1 MKPIN
6 IDILSPIHIKDILQ
20 ESGLILTENLSLIQ
34 KSFLHLLT
42 IYILNKT
49 WEGVHKNRFRCNV
62 IYGWSLSNM
71 INLFYV
77 TLVSHSKYTN

>member
-6 IDILSPIHIKDILQ
+6 IDILSPIHIKDILE
-20 ESGLILTENLSLIQ
+20 ESGLILTKILSLI
-34 KSFLHLLT
+34 KNHFYIYLHT
-42 IYILNKT
+42 KQNM
-49 WEGVHKNRFRCNV
+49 GGGHKNRFRCNV